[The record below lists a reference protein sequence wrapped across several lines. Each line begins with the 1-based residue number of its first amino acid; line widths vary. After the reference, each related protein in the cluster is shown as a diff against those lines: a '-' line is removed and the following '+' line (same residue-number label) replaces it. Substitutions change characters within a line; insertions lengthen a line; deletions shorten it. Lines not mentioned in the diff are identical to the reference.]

1 MQAAANKALASL
13 SEAGEKVSQA
23 IVTSGMLQ
31 CVKQQ
36 LDGTDSDIKTT
47 GLDAVANVAQ
57 QSAAL
62 ATACA
67 DEDLLDKAIALLNEP
82 TAREKLQENVCVMLS
97 AISAHT
103 AELAKKTLDHGAV
116 DAAVNMLQPEHD
128 TQPKLQAA
136 ALHCL
141 AHISC
146 HESSS
151 ASVVSAA
158 GTGEAAIRLAATPNP
173 ALRHAATSL
182 LHQIASRT
190 AQLCKSIASG
200 GCVTAL
206 IAALRLDQGTAFAVA
221 PLLALGHIGSSA
233 PTFAQAVRWHSTHE
247 CLGTVYCFAIN
258 VQRRQAAGDCCGRDP
273 RVRSCTARW
282 YRQPC
287 EGCSLGT
294 AAQRSSWTS
303 HCNTM
308 GN

>member
-13 SEAGEKVSQA
+13 SEAGEQVSQA
-23 IVTSGMLQ
+23 IVNSGMLE

-36 LDGTDSDIKTT
+36 LDGTDCDIKIT

-57 QSAAL
+57 QSATL

-67 DEDLLDKAIALLNEP
+67 EEGLLDKAIALLNEP
-82 TAREKLQENVCVMLS
+82 TAPERLQRNVCVMLS
-97 AISAHT
+97 AIAAHT
-103 AELAKKTLDHGAV
+103 AELAKKALDRGAV
-116 DAAVNMLQPEHD
+116 DAAVNMLQPEYD

-146 HESSS
+146 HETSS
-151 ASVVSAA
+151 ATVVSSA
-158 GTGEAAIRLAATPNP
+158 GAGEAAIRLAAHSNP

-200 GCVTAL
+200 GCVTGL
-206 IAALRLDQGTAFAVA
+206 IASLRLDQGMAFAVA

-233 PTFAQAVRWHSTHE
+233 PTFAQAVRWN
-247 CLGTVYCFAIN
+247 AIN
-258 VQRRQAAGDCCGRDP
+258 A
-273 RVRSCTARW
+273 RSKTAF
-282 YRQPC
+282 
-287 EGCSLGT
+287 L
-294 AAQRSSWTS
+294 SSS
-303 HCNTM
+303 SRCQNQQVCR
-308 GN
+308 